1 MIPASLQKG
10 RRGFLCGKIGKQKFD
25 EEGNDGGLLFQS
37 LKEKQKGQS
46 IYLLARRCLLS
57 FVSAEEG
64 TDLSDA
70 PTKAMLRIWHYAPRR
85 CWTFLLFSSPP
96 HALRSGRSFYACKL
110 GHLRC
115 FPSTKCEGQSEN
127 KENPTAPG
135 TR

>member
-1 MIPASLQKG
+1 MTK
-10 RRGFLCGKIGKQKFD
+10 
-25 EEGNDGGLLFQS
+25 EGNDGGLLFQS
-37 LKEKQKGQS
+37 MKEKQKGQS

-70 PTKAMLRIWHYAPRR
+70 PTKAMLRIWRYAPRR
-85 CWTFLLFSSPP
+85 CWTFLLFGSLP

-110 GHLRC
+110 GYLRC